1 MIFPNLSWALTH
13 RRMRQYQ
20 LAARAD
26 LSESALSR
34 ALVGR
39 REFSAEERERVSGLL
54 GFDVEWLFAVAMPP
68 ASASKSSELSSP
80 GGARR

>member
-1 MIFPNLSWALTH
+1 MIFPNLSWALTQ

-34 ALVGR
+34 ALAGR
-39 REFSAEERERVSGLL
+39 REFSAEERTRVAALL
-54 GFDVEWLFAVAMPP
+54 GFDVEWLFAEVPP
-68 ASASKSSELSSP
+68 APGSRNSDASLPRSL
-80 GGARR
+80 RQ